1 MGLKQKKPSKNI
13 RVSLEFDLWLK
24 ENTGGKR
31 SKVELTKM
39 LADVL
44 LGKKR
49 GGKLI

>member
-1 MGLKQKKPSKNI
+1 MGLKQRKPSKNV
-13 RVSLEFDLWLK
+13 RVSSDFDSWLN

-31 SKVELTKM
+31 SKIDLTKM

-44 LGKKR
+44 MGKKR